1 MNYRNIKNIKKIKD
15 FIRRLTSIGGS
26 LSGKTARGT
35 FWVFTLRIID
45 RLFKLIRIIILA
57 RILSPDDFGIF
68 GIALLV
74 LSILGAFSQ
83 TGHLQ
88 ALIQKKEQV
97 KSYFDTAWTI
107 GLVRGFV
114 IAVIV
119 FSLARPAAVFF
130 AAPGAEQILRVI
142 GFSVIIRSFN
152 NIAILYFQ
160 KELKFHK
167 FFKYQFLGT
176 IVDFTVAIT
185 AAFLLRSV
193 WAIVFG
199 LLAGNI
205 TRCIMS
211 YIIEPYRPK
220 LKFIRSQAK
229 ELFSFGKWILGSAIL
244 IFLITQGDDIF
255 AGKLLGATM
264 LGFYQIAYRISNMPT
279 TETSHVISRVS
290 FPLYSKLQDNLSKLK
305 DAYLK
310 VLQLVTFISFP
321 MAGLIF
327 ILAPEFTRLFL
338 GEEWIPAVPAIQVLA
353 FAGLI
358 RSIIT
363 TTLPLFRAI
372 GRPKIETKW
381 QMVRLFVLIILIYP
395 FTITYGIL
403 GTSISVLLSAFISSI
418 GFCFEAIRIIKC
430 GFKNFGKLI
439 MLPLLNGMII
449 ALCIYAIKFYIDA
462 TTLPGFIA
470 LIGISIIIFFGINY
484 LFDRYLNY
492 RIGILIKEGLHSFI
506 S

>member
-1 MNYRNIKNIKKIKD
+1 MNYRNI
-15 FIRRLTSIGGS
+15 IRRLTSTGGS

-35 FWVFTLRIID
+35 FWVFTLRITD
-45 RLFKLIRIIILA
+45 SLFRLIRVIVLA
-57 RILSPDDFGIF
+57 RLLSPNDFGIF

-74 LSILGAFSQ
+74 ISILGAFSQ
-83 TGHLQ
+83 TGHSQ

-97 KSYFDTAWTI
+97 KSYFDVVWTI

-114 IAVIV
+114 IAAIV
-119 FSLARPAAVFF
+119 FSLARPAAAFF
-130 AAPGAEQILRVI
+130 AAPDAEQILRVI

-160 KELKFHK
+160 KELEFHK

-176 IVDFTVAIT
+176 VVDFTVVVT
-185 AAFLLRSV
+185 AAILLRSV
-193 WAIVFG
+193 WALVFG

-229 ELFSFGKWILGSAIL
+229 ELFSFGKWVLGSTIL

-290 FPLYSKLQDNLSKLK
+290 FPLYSKLQDNLSRLK

-310 VLQLVTFISFP
+310 VLQLVTLISFP

-338 GEEWIPAVPAIQVLA
+338 GEKWMPAVPAIQVLV

-358 RSIIT
+358 RSLIT
-363 TTLPLFRAI
+363 MTIPLFRAI
-372 GRPKIETKW
+372 GRPKIETRW
-381 QMVRLFVLIILIYP
+381 QVIRLFVLIVLIYP
-395 FTITYGIL
+395 LTITYGIL

-418 GFCFEAIRIIKC
+418 GFCFEAIRITKC
-430 GFKNFGKLI
+430 GIKSFSKLLI
-439 MLPLLNGMII
+439 LPLLNGII
-449 ALCIYAIKFYIDA
+449 MALFIYALKFYIDA
-462 TTLPGFIA
+462 ATFQGFIA

-492 RIGILIKEGLHSFI
+492 RIGILIKEGLRSFV

>member
-1 MNYRNIKNIKKIKD
+1 M
-15 FIRRLTSIGGS
+15 
-26 LSGKTARGT
+26 GT
-35 FWVFTLRIID
+35 V
-45 RLFKLIRIIILA
+45 
-57 RILSPDDFGIF
+57 
-68 GIALLV
+68 
-74 LSILGAFSQ
+74 
-83 TGHLQ
+83 
-88 ALIQKKEQV
+88 
-97 KSYFDTAWTI
+97 
-107 GLVRGFV
+107 
-114 IAVIV
+114 
-119 FSLARPAAVFF
+119 
-130 AAPGAEQILRVI
+130 
-142 GFSVIIRSFN
+142 
-152 NIAILYFQ
+152 
-160 KELKFHK
+160 
-167 FFKYQFLGT
+167 
-176 IVDFTVAIT
+176 VDFTVAIT
-185 AAFLLRSV
+185 AAILLRSV
-193 WAIVFG
+193 WALVFG

-220 LKFIRSQAK
+220 LKFIKSQAK
-229 ELFSFGKWILGSAIL
+229 ELFSFGKWVLGSTIL

-279 TETSHVISRVS
+279 TETSNVISRVS

-338 GEEWIPAVPAIQVLA
+338 GEEWIPIVPVIKVLA
-353 FAGLI
+353 LAGLI
-358 RSIIT
+358 RSLIT
-363 TTLPLFRAI
+363 TTIPLFRAI
-372 GRPKIETKW
+372 GRPKIETRW
-381 QMVRLFVLIILIYP
+381 QMVRLFVLIVLIYP
-395 FTITYGIL
+395 LTITYGIL

-430 GFKNFGKLI
+430 GIKDFGKLI

-449 ALCIYAIKFYIDA
+449 AICIYAIKFYIDA
-462 TTLPGFIA
+462 ATFPGFIA

-492 RIGILIKEGLHSFI
+492 RMRLLVREVLRSFR